1 MQEWKPQQMLYMEQF
16 PIAMAYVPCQKNCTM
31 YENLDI
37 AYKTGTVFPELT
49 KPFMGRRCQ

>member
-1 MQEWKPQQMLYMEQF
+1 MQEWKTQQMLYMEQF

-49 KPFMGRRCQ
+49 KPFIGRRCQ